1 MSNTTDPITI
11 VANPPKT
18 ETFIGELLSAEP
30 ITEGVVLLTL
40 QGLEDDTLSVSTSS
54 NYWKK
59 LGKLFPEG
67 SIVKCSYE
75 KRVGNKT
82 TYTDSQGNVNFHKS
96 DGNNLVGINRFSQS
110 AWERNLQE
118 KQKEGDLAVISA
130 VEADRVAAVAQ
141 YLSSYIR
148 K

>member
-1 MSNTTDPITI
+1 MSI
-11 VANPPKT
+11 VANAPKAESFT
-18 ETFIGELLSAEP
+18 GELLSAES
-30 ITEGVVLLTL
+30 ISEGVVLLTL
-40 QGLEDDTLSVSTSS
+40 QGLDDETLTVSTSVG
-54 NYWKK
+54 YWKK

-67 SIVKCSYE
+67 SIVKCSFE
-75 KRVGNKT
+75 KRVGGKT
-82 TYTDSQGNVNFHKS
+82 TYTDSQGNTALHKS
-96 DGNNLVGINRFSQS
+96 DGNNLLGINRFSTS

-141 YLSSYIR
+141 YLSSYVR